1 MARNSADIAVAI
13 QQVNGIVGA
22 QSAALEALKT
32 VVQNKASNAN
42 YSIGLG
48 LTGMA
53 AGDAI
58 KVLSADSNGVP
69 TAWGKEAGA
78 WRVIADITTTAD
90 ADKYE
95 VTQDAEGNPISLSEV
110 ILFYHYGTVATSYES
125 VWINGTNV
133 SIRHAATD
141 GTNTNRH
148 QTFWIRKVGTAV
160 YGICTTNT
168 GNDISGMNCSIQAAG
183 LRLDTFPNDEK
194 ITSIKFGS
202 THGVAYTEIH
212 VVILGR

>member
-1 MARNSADIAVAI
+1 MARNSTDIANAI

-22 QSAALEALKT
+22 QAVALETVKT
-32 VVQNKASNAN
+32 VLQNKASNAN

-48 LTGMA
+48 LTGMT
-53 AGDAI
+53 AGDVI
-58 KVLSADSNGVP
+58 KVLSTDNNGVP

-95 VTQDAEGNPISLSEV
+95 VTQDTEGNPISLSEL
-110 ILFYHYGTVATSYES
+110 ILFYHYGTTATSYES
-125 VWINGTNV
+125 VWINGTSV
-133 SIRHAATD
+133 SYRHAAT
-141 GTNTNRH
+141 GGKNTNTH

-160 YGICTTNT
+160 YGICTANT
-168 GNDISGMNCSIQAAG
+168 GSDISGMNCGVTAAG

-194 ITSIKFGS
+194 ITSVKFGS
-202 THGVAYTEIH
+202 SYTNAYTGIH